1 MKLIRR
7 YLLAEIL
14 GPFLGGIGI
23 LTFVLVMFQILRL
36 VDMVIVQGVAVKDVG
51 MLLLYLLPPF
61 LGYTVPIAF
70 LLGVILAFGRLS
82 SDSEITAMRATGI
95 SLYQL
100 LAPVLSLAIIVGFL
114 GTLLTHR
121 VEPAGKRRLR
131 ELLWNLAQSK
141 ITVGVKG
148 GTFNDAFKDLL
159 LYANKTDPKNNRL
172 LGVLIY
178 QGAGESHI
186 ILAKSGRFKQSKEGL
201 PTLILESGSI
211 HPARARELKYHTVY
225 FKNYELSLELEKMK
239 KVSVFPQYL
248 ELSTK
253 ALKKY
258 LDENKSAKS
267 TEEYRRAWAEYH
279 RRFAFPFAGILF
291 AFIGLALG
299 LAPPRSGRARGVTFS
314 FLVIAVYYTLFRM
327 AESASWRAVLN
338 PAFAMWL
345 PNVIIG
351 VLGLAYFVH
360 QARK

>member
-14 GPFLGGIGI
+14 GPFLGGIGV

-36 VDMVIVQGVAVKDVG
+36 VDMVIVQGVAIKDVG
-51 MLLLYLLPPF
+51 MLLFYLLPPF
-61 LGYTVPIAF
+61 LSYTIPIAF

-82 SDSEITAMRATGI
+82 SDSEITAMRATGV

-100 LAPVLSLAIIVGFL
+100 LTPVLSLAIVVGFV
-114 GTLLTHR
+114 GAILTHS
-121 VEPAGKRRLR
+121 VEPTGKRRLR
-131 ELLWNLAQSK
+131 ELLWELAQSK

-159 LYANKTDPKNNRL
+159 MYADKTDPKNNRL
-172 LGVLIY
+172 LGILVY
-178 QGAGESHI
+178 QGTGEPQI
-186 ILAKSGRFKQSKEGL
+186 VLAKSGRFEQSKEGL
-201 PTLILESGSI
+201 PSLILESGSI
-211 HPARARELKYHTVY
+211 HPASSREMGYHTVY
-225 FKNYELSLELEKMK
+225 FKNYELSLELERIK
-239 KVSVFPQYL
+239 KVSMFPQYL
-248 ELSTK
+248 ELSTGG
-253 ALKKY
+253 LRSY
-258 LDENKSAKS
+258 LDDNKKDEK

-279 RRFAFPFAGILF
+279 RRFAFPFAGMLF

-314 FLVIAVYYTLFRM
+314 FLVIAAYYTLFRV

-345 PNVIIG
+345 PNMVIG
-351 VLGLAYFVH
+351 ALGLVYFVY